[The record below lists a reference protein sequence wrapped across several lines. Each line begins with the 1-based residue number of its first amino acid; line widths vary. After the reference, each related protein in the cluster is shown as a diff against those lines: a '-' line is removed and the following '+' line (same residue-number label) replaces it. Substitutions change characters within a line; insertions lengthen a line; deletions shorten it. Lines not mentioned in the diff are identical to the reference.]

1 MNREHQGGSIDL
13 FDYFSHL
20 AENKKYVF
28 WKTKIES
35 GLEKNMNYFFY
46 LNHCQYLG
54 QIFHNMYMLV

>member
-13 FDYFSHL
+13 FDCFSHL
-20 AENKKYVF
+20 AKNKKYVF

-35 GLEKNMNYFFY
+35 GLEKIHFFFN

-54 QIFHNMYMLV
+54 QIFHNMDILV